1 MNSDAS
7 RCSGRGHDGRCRCRF
22 AGQEKVVMVAFVAI
36 RAIHARTLFDV
47 VSATAK
53 ACRLMRVQFTVY
65 SLQLTA

>member
-7 RCSGRGHDGRCRCRF
+7 RCSGRGHDGRCRF
-22 AGQEKVVMVAFVAI
+22 AGQEKVVMFAFVAI

-53 ACRLMRVQFTVY
+53 ACRLIRVQFT
-65 SLQLTA
+65 A